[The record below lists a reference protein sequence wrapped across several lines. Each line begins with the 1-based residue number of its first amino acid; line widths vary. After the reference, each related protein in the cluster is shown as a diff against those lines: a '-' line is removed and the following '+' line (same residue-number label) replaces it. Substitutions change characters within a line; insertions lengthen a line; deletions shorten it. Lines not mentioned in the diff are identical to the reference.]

1 MYKLI
6 LESVSP
12 ALTEGM
18 GAVIGTLGFPIVA
31 CIYLAK
37 RYFAQT
43 KEFTD
48 VIKENTKML
57 TIMAERLGVSKE
69 VYDEDNDK

>member
-6 LESVSP
+6 LAEVSP
-12 ALTEGM
+12 VLSSGWGQLI
-18 GAVIGTLGFPIVA
+18 GALGFPIVA

-37 RYFAQT
+37 RYFDQT
-43 KEFTD
+43 KEFTK

-57 TIMAERLGVSKE
+57 TIMAERLNVADKIGE
-69 VYDEDNDK
+69 EYDDE